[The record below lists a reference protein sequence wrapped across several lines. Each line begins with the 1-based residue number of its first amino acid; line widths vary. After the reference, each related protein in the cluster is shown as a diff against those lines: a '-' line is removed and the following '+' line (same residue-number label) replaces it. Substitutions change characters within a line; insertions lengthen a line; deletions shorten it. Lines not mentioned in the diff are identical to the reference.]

1 MAGDSAGLFD
11 RQQQHI
17 AVAVGAD
24 RPDLLE
30 MSGFPEAAY
39 GVGLLLF

>member
-1 MAGDSAGLFD
+1 MTGDSADLLD

-30 MSGFPEAAY
+30 MTRFLALAP
-39 GVGLLLF
+39 